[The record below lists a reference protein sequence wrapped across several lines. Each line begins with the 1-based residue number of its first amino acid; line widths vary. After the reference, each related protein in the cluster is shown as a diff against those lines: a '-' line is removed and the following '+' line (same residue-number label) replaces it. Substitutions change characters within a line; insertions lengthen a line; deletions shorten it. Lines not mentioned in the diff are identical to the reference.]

1 MNLAAVVLAAGQST
15 RMKSERPKVLHPL
28 AGRPIISYAVETAA
42 QLDVGKPVLVV
53 GHAMEQVREVV
64 GDAAEYVVQEKQ
76 LGTGHAVLQARPVL
90 EGRCDTVLVTYGDM
104 PLLTTET
111 LRRLIARHGEGGGP
125 ITMLTLL
132 AEDPRGFGR
141 VVRDAEGR
149 VVGIVE
155 EADCTPE
162 QLAIR
167 ELNAGVYC
175 FDAPW
180 LWEHLPRLPLSRKGE
195 YYLTDLVGLAVA
207 EEAEVVAVITEDE
220 AECLGINTRVHLAE
234 AERVM
239 RQRINRHWMLA
250 GVTLVDPETTYIDAL
265 VEIGQDTVI
274 HPNTHLRGKTR
285 IGRQCAIGPN
295 CVLVDTIV
303 GDRCE
308 IRLSVCEQAVL
319 EDEVDIGPF
328 AHLRRGAHL
337 ARGVH
342 MGNFGEVKNSYL
354 GPGVKMGHFS
364 YVGDATVGAD
374 VNIGAGTITC
384 NYDGVRK
391 HRTIIE
397 EGAFI
402 GSDTMLV
409 APVRVGAGAKTGAG
423 SVVTHDV
430 PPHTV
435 VYGVPARVKRKGTD
449 KKTSS
454 DVGEEIH
461 DPSRQHSG
469 RRERSEGWGKSDV

>member
-1 MNLAAVVLAAGQST
+1 MNLAVVILAAGEST
-15 RMKSERPKVLHPL
+15 RMKSEQPKVLHLL
-28 AGRPIISYAVETAA
+28 AGKPMISYSVETAA
-42 QLDVGKPVLVV
+42 QLGAGKPILVV
-53 GHAMEQVREVV
+53 GHGMEQVREVV
-64 GDAAEYVVQEKQ
+64 GDAAEYVVQAKR

-104 PLLTTET
+104 PLLTEET
-111 LRRLIARHGEGGGP
+111 LRRLIALQAEGCSP
-125 ITMLTLL
+125 VVILTLL
-132 AEDPRGFGR
+132 ADDPRGFGR

-149 VVGIVE
+149 VLGIVE
-155 EADCTPE
+155 AVDCTPE

-195 YYLTDLVGLAVA
+195 YYLTDLVGLAASEGVDVA
-207 EEAEVVAVITEDE
+207 TVTTDNE

-234 AERVM
+234 AEKVM
-239 RQRINRHWMLA
+239 RQRINRRWMLE
-250 GVTLVDPETTYIDAL
+250 GVTLVDPATTYIDVT

-274 HPNTHLRGKTR
+274 YPNTHLRGQTH
-285 IGRQCAIGPN
+285 IGRRCAIGPD

-303 GDRCE
+303 GDNCK
-308 IRLSVCEQAVL
+308 IQLSVAEGALL
-319 EDEVDIGPF
+319 EDDVDVGPF
-328 AHLRRGAHL
+328 AHLRKGAHL

-354 GPGVKMGHFS
+354 GPGTKMGHFS
-364 YVGDATVGAD
+364 YVGDATVGAE
-374 VNIGAGTITC
+374 VNISAGTITC

-397 EGAFI
+397 EGAVI

-423 SVVTHDV
+423 SVVTRDV
-430 PPHTV
+430 PPGSV
-435 VYGVPARVKRKGTD
+435 VYGVPARVRP
-449 KKTSS
+449 KKEKEQ
-454 DVGEEIH
+454 GE
-461 DPSRQHSG
+461 
-469 RRERSEGWGKSDV
+469 

>member
-1 MNLAAVVLAAGQST
+1 MNLAVVVLAAGQST
-15 RMKSERPKVLHPL
+15 RMKSEWPKVLHLL
-28 AGRPIISYAVETAA
+28 AGRPMISYAVETAA
-42 QLDVGKPVLVV
+42 QLGAGKPVLVV
-53 GHAMEQVREVV
+53 GHSMERVREVV

-76 LGTGHAVLQARPVL
+76 LGTGHAVLQARSLL
-90 EGRCDTVLVTYGDM
+90 EGRCDAVLVTYGDM
-104 PLLTTET
+104 PLLTVET
-111 LRRLIARHGEGGGP
+111 LRRLIARQAEDRSP
-125 ITMLTLL
+125 IAVLTLR
-132 AEDPRGFGR
+132 AENPRGFGR
-141 VVRDAEGR
+141 IVRDAEGH
-149 VVGIVE
+149 VLGIVE
-155 EADCTPE
+155 EVDCTPE

-195 YYLTDLVGLAVA
+195 YYLTGLVGLAVA
-207 EEAEVVAVITEDE
+207 EGARVATVAADDE

-234 AERVM
+234 AEKVM
-239 RQRINRHWMLA
+239 RQRINRHWMLE
-250 GVTLVDPETTYIDAL
+250 GVTLVDPATTYIDAT

-274 HPNTHLRGKTR
+274 YPNTHLRGKTR

-295 CVLVDTIV
+295 CVLVDTTV
-303 GDRCE
+303 GDRCS
-308 IRLSVCEQAVL
+308 IKLSVTEQALL
-319 EDEVDIGPF
+319 EDDVDIGPF
-328 AHLRRGAHL
+328 AHLRKGAHL

-354 GPGVKMGHFS
+354 GPGTKMGHFS
-364 YVGDATVGAD
+364 YLGDATVGAD

-391 HRTIIE
+391 HRTVIE

-430 PPHTV
+430 PPGSV
-435 VYGVPARVKRKGTD
+435 VYGVPARVRRKERKETENPSAPSVPS
-449 KKTSS
+449 TS
-454 DVGEEIH
+454 
-461 DPSRQHSG
+461 
-469 RRERSEGWGKSDV
+469 

>member
-1 MNLAAVVLAAGQST
+1 MNLAVVILAAGEST
-15 RMKSERPKVLHPL
+15 RMKSEQPKVLHLL
-28 AGRPIISYAVETAA
+28 AGKPMISYSVETAA
-42 QLDVGKPVLVV
+42 QLGAGKPILVV
-53 GHAMEQVREVV
+53 GHGMEQVREVV
-64 GDAAEYVVQEKQ
+64 GDAAEYVVQAKR

-104 PLLTTET
+104 PLLTEET
-111 LRRLIARHGEGGGP
+111 LRRLIALQAEGCSP
-125 ITMLTLL
+125 VVILTLL
-132 AEDPRGFGR
+132 ADDPRGFGR

-149 VVGIVE
+149 VLGIVE
-155 EADCTPE
+155 AVDCTPE

-195 YYLTDLVGLAVA
+195 YYLTDLVGLAASEGVDVA
-207 EEAEVVAVITEDE
+207 TVTTDNE

-234 AERVM
+234 AEKVM
-239 RQRINRHWMLA
+239 RQRINRRWMLE
-250 GVTLVDPETTYIDAL
+250 GVTLVDPATTYIDVT

-274 HPNTHLRGKTR
+274 YPNTHLRGQTH
-285 IGRQCAIGPN
+285 IGRRCAIGPD

-303 GDRCE
+303 GDNCK
-308 IRLSVCEQAVL
+308 IQLSVAEGALL
-319 EDEVDIGPF
+319 EDDVDVGPF
-328 AHLRRGAHL
+328 AHLRKGAHL

-354 GPGVKMGHFS
+354 GPGTKMGHFS
-364 YVGDATVGAD
+364 YVGDATVGAE
-374 VNIGAGTITC
+374 VNISAGTITC

-423 SVVTHDV
+423 SVVTRDV
-430 PPHTV
+430 PPGSV
-435 VYGVPARVKRKGTD
+435 VYGVPARVRP
-449 KKTSS
+449 KKEKEQ
-454 DVGEEIH
+454 GE
-461 DPSRQHSG
+461 
-469 RRERSEGWGKSDV
+469 

>member
-1 MNLAAVVLAAGQST
+1 MNLAVVILAAGEST
-15 RMKSERPKVLHPL
+15 RMKSEQPKVLHLL
-28 AGRPIISYAVETAA
+28 AGKPMISYSVETAA
-42 QLDVGKPVLVV
+42 QLGAGKPILVV
-53 GHAMEQVREVV
+53 GHGMEQVREVV
-64 GDAAEYVVQEKQ
+64 GDAAEYVVQAKR

-104 PLLTTET
+104 PLLTEET
-111 LRRLIARHGEGGGP
+111 LRRLIALQAEGCSP
-125 ITMLTLL
+125 VVILTLL
-132 AEDPRGFGR
+132 ADDPRGFGR

-149 VVGIVE
+149 VLGIVE
-155 EADCTPE
+155 AVDCTPE

-195 YYLTDLVGLAVA
+195 YYLTDLVGLAASEGVDVA
-207 EEAEVVAVITEDE
+207 TVTTDNE

-234 AERVM
+234 AEKVM
-239 RQRINRHWMLA
+239 RQRINRRWMLE
-250 GVTLVDPETTYIDAL
+250 GVTLVDPATTYIDVT

-274 HPNTHLRGKTR
+274 YPNTHLRGQTH
-285 IGRQCAIGPN
+285 IGRRCAIGPD

-303 GDRCE
+303 GDNCK
-308 IRLSVCEQAVL
+308 IQLSVAEGALL
-319 EDEVDIGPF
+319 EDDVDVGPF
-328 AHLRRGAHL
+328 AHLRKGAHL

-354 GPGVKMGHFS
+354 GPGTKMGHFS
-364 YVGDATVGAD
+364 YVGDATVGAE
-374 VNIGAGTITC
+374 VNISAGTITC

-423 SVVTHDV
+423 AVVTRDV
-430 PPHTV
+430 PPGSV
-435 VYGVPARVKRKGTD
+435 VYGVPARVRP
-449 KKTSS
+449 KKEKEQ
-454 DVGEEIH
+454 GE
-461 DPSRQHSG
+461 
-469 RRERSEGWGKSDV
+469 